1 MAKRKFLKY
10 PVKTLTT
17 LLLYILAIML
27 LFPIYWMF
35 AASFMTDAEISS
47 IPPLFFPKK
56 FYLKNYI
63 EMFRTAPTLR
73 WFFNSVYVSAVTTF
87 LIVLISS
94 MAGYSFAKKNFFA
107 RDIIFYSMV
116 LTMMIPKQILLVPL
130 FKIVRD
136 LNMFN
141 SLMGLIVPALGWPFG
156 VFLIKQF
163 MVTLPSEL
171 VQAAKIDGCSEFGIY
186 ARIMLPLA
194 KPGLGALAI
203 FTFINSWNDY
213 MWQLLVISSK
223 VLKTLPLGVATF
235 KEEFSARYGIQLAGA
250 SVASIPMIVIF
261 LMFQK
266 YFTKGITL
274 GAVKG

>member
-1 MAKRKFLKY
+1 MSRNKLLKY
-10 PVKTLTT
+10 PIKTITSA
-17 LLLYILAIML
+17 LLYILALLL

-35 AASFMTDAEISS
+35 VASFMPDADISS
-47 IPPLFFPKK
+47 IPPLFFPKGL
-56 FYLKNYI
+56 YLKNYI

-73 WFFNSVYVSAVTTF
+73 WFFNSVLVSSITTI

-141 SLMGLIVPALGWPFG
+141 TLAGLIVPALGWPFG

-171 VQAAKIDGCSEFGIY
+171 VQSAKIDGCSELGIY

-223 VLKTLPLGVATF
+223 ILKTLPLGVATF

-250 SVASIPMIVIF
+250 SVASIPMIIIF

-274 GAVKG
+274 GAIKG

>member
-1 MAKRKFLKY
+1 MIRKRLLKY
-10 PVKTLTT
+10 PAKTITT
-17 LLLYILAIML
+17 AILYILAILL

-35 AASFMTDAEISS
+35 AASFMSDVDISS
-47 IPPLFFPKK
+47 VPPLFFPKEL
-56 FYLKNYI
+56 YLNNYI
-63 EMFRTAPTLR
+63 EMFRTAPTVR
-73 WFFNSVYVSAVTTF
+73 WFLNSVFVSATTTF

-94 MAGYSFAKKNFFA
+94 MAGYSFAKKKFFA
-107 RDIIFYSMV
+107 RDVIFYSMI

-141 SLMGLIVPALGWPFG
+141 TLTGLIVPALGWPFG

-171 VQAAKIDGCSEFGIY
+171 IQSAKIDGCSEIGIF
-186 ARIMLPLA
+186 ARIMIPLA

-223 VLKTLPLGVATF
+223 ILKTLPLGVATF

-250 SVASIPMIVIF
+250 SVASIPMIIIF

-266 YFTKGITL
+266 NFTKGITL